1 MMTERAAN
9 AIEQVN
15 HKQLPIGV
23 FDSGIGGLTVLS
35 VLRQMF
41 PHEDFVYVGDNANNP
56 VGNRPPE
63 EINNIA
69 INIGRFLEKV
79 PVKMAV
85 VACNTFSV
93 VSLDALQ
100 KTFDYPVVGMSKGV
114 RTAIEISPQKSI
126 AVMATAATINSHKHK
141 EEAEQL
147 NRDVRIFEQACP
159 ELAHLIEEGH
169 LSDELITGLLRDY
182 LAESTGEGT
191 DTIILGCTHF
201 PFLKSVME
209 QITGPEV
216 VYVDPSY
223 ETANEVKRILEA
235 KDLVNPKRTAGKL
248 DICFTKNI
256 ALAKRMTERLIP
268 ADAFTIREVTL

>member
-1 MMTERAAN
+1 MMTERATQSAERAN
-9 AIEQVN
+9 HN
-15 HKQLPIGV
+15 QLPIGV

-63 EINNIA
+63 EISEIA
-69 INIGRFLEKV
+69 LNIGHFLDRV

-100 KTFDYPVVGMSKGV
+100 KTFDFPVVGVCKGV
-114 RTAIEISPQKSI
+114 HTAIDISPQKSI
-126 AVMATAATINSHKHK
+126 AVMATAATIHSHKHK
-141 EEAEQL
+141 EEALRYNE
-147 NRDVRIFEQACP
+147 NVKVFEQACP

-182 LAESTGEGT
+182 LAQSTSAGS

-235 KDLVNPKRTAGKL
+235 KDLVNPKRTAGTL

-268 ADAFTIREVTL
+268 ADAFTIREITL